1 MTLVAPGNQ
10 QQCELPLTSQK
21 KRGDLRCWREL
32 TPQTLRE
39 ESGTLRLALKI
50 VDSAIPTAEAI
61 NQNPP
66 VSRFHKELCP
76 PQALRRV
83 KQLPIIVL
91 EVNVK
96 FTSLQLQQLLVQ
108 LKSWGT
114 DSRLA

>member
-61 NQNPP
+61 NQIHQCLGSTRN
-66 VSRFHKELCP
+66 S
-76 PQALRRV
+76 AL
-83 KQLPIIVL
+83 
-91 EVNVK
+91 
-96 FTSLQLQQLLVQ
+96 
-108 LKSWGT
+108 LKH
-114 DSRLA
+114 